1 MTAYRRPL
9 LPAAL
14 ITVAALLVACGNGD
28 GSTTP
33 TTTATDSGP
42 GPTTVTSTFHPE
54 PTSASAT
61 ATTSSSERPLG
72 QPDLLPKAQEAQW
85 SEDFIILDNIRAGR
99 HDGFD
104 RVVFDLTDGA
114 DPGWQIDYVDEALQ
128 QASGYPVDVAGNVFL
143 HVLITNTAYPFMLDI
158 DDPFE
163 PGTYPGGG
171 RVNEVA
177 YTGIFEGYT
186 EAYIGLDEQLPYSV
200 TLLHNPTRVVV
211 DFEHQ

>member
-14 ITVAALLVACGNGD
+14 ITAALLLVACGND
-28 GSTTP
+28 GGSST
-33 TTTATDSGP
+33 TTTATDPDSG
-42 GPTTVTSTFHPE
+42 TSTVT
-54 PTSASAT
+54 AT
-61 ATTSSSERPLG
+61 ANPTATADERPLG
-72 QPDLLPKAQEAQW
+72 QPDLLPKAQETQW
-85 SEDFIILDNIRAGR
+85 SEDFIILDNIRAGS

-104 RVVFDLTDGA
+104 RIVFDFTDGA
-114 DPGWQIDYVDEALQ
+114 DPGWQIDYVDEPLQ
-128 QASGYPVDVAGNVFL
+128 QASGNPVNVAGNVFL
-143 HVLITNTAYPFMLDI
+143 HVKTTNTAYPFMLDI
-158 DDPFE
+158 DDPFDT
-163 PGTYPGGG
+163 GTYPGAG

-200 TLLHNPTRVVV
+200 TLLHNPTRVVI